1 MNDQKTQIT
10 VSVQDKLIDQLTAE
24 QSALPKDFNK
34 TRFVQNALSVVLN
47 NEQLRTFPDKDQVM
61 AGLIKGAY
69 LGLDFMSNECYLIP
83 YNKTLRFQM
92 SYIGK
97 KKFVKKY
104 AIRPIQDIY
113 AKLVRE
119 GDEFTEKIVN
129 GLPSIDFKPQ
139 AFSNKP
145 YVGTFAVVLY
155 KDGGMEYETMSK
167 DEVNEI
173 RDKHSK
179 ASDKG
184 AWKDSWGE
192 MAKKTVLGRLCKH
205 IECDFESVEAHN
217 AWDEGGDFEFG
228 KPKPSEIVADP
239 FAKEEETVVD
249 VEATEVT
256 EPDVNEIELPDFLQ
270 GGE

>member
-1 MNDQKTQIT
+1 MNDQKTQMT

-92 SYIGK
+92 SYIGL
-97 KKFVKKY
+97 KKFVRKY
-104 AIRPIQDIY
+104 AIREIQDIY

-129 GLPSIDFKPQ
+129 GQPTIDFKPIP
-139 AFSNKP
+139 FSNKP

-155 KDGGMEYETMSK
+155 KDGGMEYEVMTK

-192 MAKKTVLGRLCKH
+192 MAKKTCIRRLVKA
-205 IECDFESVEAHN
+205 IPVSFESVEAHN
-217 AWDEGGDFEFG
+217 VWDESGEFEFG

-239 FAKEEETVVD
+239 FAKEEENVVD
-249 VEATEVT
+249 VEATEIT
-256 EPDVNEIELPDFLQ
+256 EPEQIELPDFLK
-270 GGE
+270 GDE